1 MTDKPK
7 KKQLIKVES
16 DFPNATGYEHTTM
29 NFALVSSPATGRK
42 QCTKAMSCRE
52 ELNKAVSLKIDHSPT
67 LLKIGNNAP
76 VPVKNT
82 SGKSNSP
89 VDFEKLRLLI
99 IKSVGTNYEDFKTK
113 LFSGKALLNCY
124 ERKAGWDTST
134 ITTVKHPYYK
144 QVWLLTGP
152 KEWMSQPQLLS
163 VATFFIRLMS
173 VHGPVETDTFE
184 GAEKSLRKLYSNH
197 MNKLNNRKEG
207 EPYFNHYPDIES
219 YLGHMDEIK
228 LLVLNMDR
236 IFKMSIEQ
244 AWEDNEKVGRGF
256 GVKSGILSFFGD
268 GPLNYNS
275 NVDNARRTFAEVRKE
290 SSES

>member
-7 KKQLIKVES
+7 KKQLIKVGS

-67 LLKIGNNAP
+67 LLKIGNNDP

-82 SGKSNSP
+82 SGESNSP

-99 IKSVGTNYEDFKTK
+99 IKSVDANYEDFKTK

-124 ERKAGWDTST
+124 ERKAGWGTST
-134 ITTVKHPYYK
+134 ITTVKHPNYK

-173 VHGPVETDTFE
+173 VHGPIEMDTFE
-184 GAEKSLRKLYSNH
+184 QAEMGLKELHFNH
-197 MNKLNNRKEG
+197 MEKLNNRKEG
-207 EPYFNHYPDIES
+207 VSYFNHYPDIES
-219 YLGHMDEIK
+219 YLGHIDEIK
-228 LLVLNMDR
+228 LLVLNMDK

-244 AWEDNEKVGRGF
+244 AWEDNKRVGRGF
-256 GVKSGILSFFGD
+256 GVKSGILSFFGNE
-268 GPLNYNS
+268 PLNYND
-275 NVDNARRTFAEVRKE
+275 NVDNARRTFAEIRKE
-290 SSES
+290 LSES